1 MNEFYEYLRRKG
13 ISARNV
19 FPKLAS
25 WSPKEIRDFIFEA
38 YLLLEDK
45 HERAKSVFTFYA
57 NSTLSGIPFQC
68 ISPECRLKSVDSLG
82 RFAALYADKVYI
94 ENPLERYFSRVSP
107 DSLDISLVGGDI
119 LTLLYL
125 RPLFKAGVLGI
136 RNNIACLCEECL
148 AKQEAVEEEVLNQL
162 EKPRRQL
169 RRRYLAEVQAHVVE
183 MQGQTFFRLEGSEDL
198 IQHTA
203 VDLQTKEP
211 EGMPTRIRPGH
222 KLSRQ
227 QIVKYG
233 LIDPWINRVIRDL
246 FIQNVDVDRRGC
258 QYLTDRQVD
267 LDIVTSVGEPET
279 IRMCKAFLDGLSH
292 SVPAVEGVRLEK
304 LVRLRQKEGEAF
316 LVYRD
321 ALHKT
326 LVRAPSLGPKEM
338 RQLIDD
344 EVRPEIHKIERTV
357 KSARRLLAE
366 SLTRDI
372 VVSTAFVGIG
382 LFSGVLSPQA
392 AVIVAALGGA
402 NFAKSMAERG
412 SQLIQDPVAVTDKP
426 YYFMWKLK
434 KLGAR

>member
-1 MNEFYEYLRRKG
+1 MGR
-13 ISARNV
+13 
-19 FPKLAS
+19 
-25 WSPKEIRDFIFEA
+25 
-38 YLLLEDK
+38 LL
-45 HERAKSVFTFYA
+45 T
-57 NSTLSGIPFQC
+57 
-68 ISPECRLKSVDSLG
+68 
-82 RFAALYADKVYI
+82 
-94 ENPLERYFSRVSP
+94 
-107 DSLDISLVGGDI
+107 
-119 LTLLYL
+119 
-125 RPLFKAGVLGI
+125 
-136 RNNIACLCEECL
+136 
-148 AKQEAVEEEVLNQL
+148 LNQL

-169 RRRYLAEVQAHVVE
+169 RRRYLAEVQAHIVE
-183 MQGQTFFRLEGSEDL
+183 MRGQTFFRLEGSEEL

-203 VDLQTKEP
+203 VDLQTKKP
-211 EGMPTRIRPGH
+211 EEMPTRIRPGH

-233 LIDPWINRVIRDL
+233 LVDPWINRIIQDL

-292 SVPAVEGVRLEK
+292 SVPTVEGARLEK
-304 LVRLRQKEGEAF
+304 LVQLRQKEGEAF

-338 RQLIDD
+338 RQMIDD

-402 NFAKSMAERG
+402 NFAKSIVDRG

-426 YYFMWKLK
+426 YYFLWKLK